1 MVASPLKIPPSNE
14 YLNTLFYSISVYTSK
29 TNQMLYY
36 EIIDYSKLQD
46 VVATVPTKLN
56 NLKSLV
62 NTDFE
67 ELVLVITLKKCR
79 DFYKH

>member
-1 MVASPLKIPPSNE
+1 
-14 YLNTLFYSISVYTSK
+14 
-29 TNQMLYY
+29 MLYY